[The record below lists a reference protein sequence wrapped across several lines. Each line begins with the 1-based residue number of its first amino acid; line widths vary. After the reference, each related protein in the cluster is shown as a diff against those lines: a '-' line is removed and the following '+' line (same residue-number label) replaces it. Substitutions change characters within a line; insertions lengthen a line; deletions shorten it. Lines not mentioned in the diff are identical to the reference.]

1 MRIRSSF
8 PVEWLLG
15 INEEAK
21 YLIFARGCGK
31 SMRQLAKAAEEAKRR
46 EAEEERKKLIE
57 KYAISR
63 EERALQ
69 RVIVNQ
75 VKKEPTPEEIK
86 RRLKYARN
94 PMEIQQLNRQLAKAY
109 KEQRRKSI
117 DNIAHKKK
125 VV

>member
-1 MRIRSSF
+1 M
-8 PVEWLLG
+8 EWLLG

-21 YLIFARGCGK
+21 YLIFARGSGK
-31 SMRQLAKAAEEAKRR
+31 SMRQLAKAIEEAKRR

-69 RVIVNQ
+69 KIIVNQ

-86 RRLKYARN
+86 RRLKYAKN

-117 DNIAHKKK
+117 DNITHKKK